1 MDQFCE
7 EFLANLATHGIGA
20 GVSSPRNVRERKV
33 EIIQITHVLQ
43 VVEAHFLGPIELLDA
58 IFDLQVGYFD
68 RLVVLFVRDGLG
80 IGDENPIRVDVGPN
94 MLLDFVFFQECLYCA
109 LLVYSS
115 ENDNFTIVDFPDE
128 LGSD

>member
-1 MDQFCE
+1 M
-7 EFLANLATHGIGA
+7 
-20 GVSSPRNVRERKV
+20 
-33 EIIQITHVLQ
+33 
-43 VVEAHFLGPIELLDA
+43 
-58 IFDLQVGYFD
+58 GYFD